1 LKAVREMADLDDFF
15 AKKDRKKGKSKKT
28 TPSEELARKIE
39 DTSKPSQ
46 SQSTK
51 KREFVPGSLGQDDD
65 DGVIVE
71 EASIPPPVH
80 EDEWKDYQ
88 EEERKDY
95 TGLKLGLLQISD
107 DDQLDGDAEGGDYG
121 SDGEFNSENPDKSKS
136 GPWKK
141 VEEDGEK
148 PVVKQ
153 PVQEKAQVS
162 TVYVSP
168 ALRNAQMQKASKLKK
183 GVLPDIN
190 NEEYFPVLGSA
201 KPEEVKKKRPEPGF
215 EEVKHGGRV
224 QRSSDLQTNAPV
236 SIVNRFGSL
245 ADS

>member
-1 LKAVREMADLDDFF
+1 MADLDDFF
-15 AKKDRKKGKSKKT
+15 AKKDRKKGKSKKL

-46 SQSTK
+46 SAK
-51 KREFVPGSLGQDDD
+51 KPGQDDD

-71 EASIPPPVH
+71 EAHVPSVN
-80 EDEWKDYQ
+80 EDEWKEYQ

-95 TGLKLGLLQISD
+95 TGLKLGLLQITD
-107 DDQLDGDAEGGDYG
+107 DDQLDGDAEGGEYG
-121 SDGEFNSENPDKSKS
+121 SDGEMYSENSDKTRS

-141 VEEDGEK
+141 VEEEDK
-148 PVVKQ
+148 PVKKE
-153 PVQEKAQVS
+153 PVQEKAPVS
-162 TVYVSP
+162 SVYISP
-168 ALRNAQMQKASKLKK
+168 ALRNAQALKATKLKK

-190 NEEYFPVLGSA
+190 NEELFPVLGSA

-224 QRSSDLQTNAPV
+224 QRSSDLQANAPV
-236 SIVNRFGSL
+236 SIGNRFGSL

>member
-1 LKAVREMADLDDFF
+1 MISLQ
-15 AKKDRKKGKSKKT
+15 KKIGKGENRKKPT
-28 TPSEELARKIE
+28 LTEELARKID

-46 SQSTK
+46 SQSSK
-51 KREFVPGSLGQDDD
+51 KRDNLPTSLGHENNDR
-65 DGVIVE
+65 INAE
-71 EASIPPPVH
+71 EVRGLTVN

-95 TGLKLGLLQISD
+95 TGLKLGLLQITD
-107 DDQLDGDAEGGDYG
+107 DDQLDGDGEGGEYG
-121 SDGEFNSENPDKSKS
+121 SDGELTAESQDRSKS

-141 VEEDGEK
+141 VEDDVEK

-153 PVQEKAQVS
+153 PIQEKAPVS
-162 TVYVSP
+162 SVYVSP
-168 ALRNAQMQKASKLKK
+168 ALRNAQMLKATKLKK

-201 KPEEVKKKRPEPGF
+201 KPEEVKKKKPEPGF
-215 EEVKHGGRV
+215 EEVKHGGRL
-224 QRSSDLQTNAPV
+224 QRSTDLQSNAPV
-236 SIVNRFGSL
+236 SIGNRFGSL